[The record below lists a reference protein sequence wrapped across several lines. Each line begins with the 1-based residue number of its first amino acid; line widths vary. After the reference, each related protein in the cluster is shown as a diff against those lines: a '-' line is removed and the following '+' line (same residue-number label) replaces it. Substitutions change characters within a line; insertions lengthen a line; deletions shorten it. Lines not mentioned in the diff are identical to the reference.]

1 MPIVNR
7 SPESVFAQDTGS
19 IPEPQIDVAPDTGSI
34 FGAAFRQNNL
44 IGSGITH
51 FGNFG
56 GIANDTAPNYS
67 AWDDIKGTP
76 YEEHWHAFAT
86 SNNARYTEALK
97 RQIDQEDRDRRTL
110 DSGGWTSTL
119 ADLSAG
125 ILDPTILIP
134 VGGEVAKGL
143 EGYRLLSTFGR
154 TARAGAIATTAQETG
169 LQLTQETRPLSE
181 SATNVG
187 FGTVLSGVLGTG
199 AAALLSKPE
208 RDLAKRG
215 FDNLVSEYG
224 NPANSSVGAA
234 QAAQSLGIDALTVAG
249 GAANKIADTSQFL
262 NPGLRLNFSPS
273 PIARQVGQ
281 ELAEGSVYQVGH
293 AEGLTTGPAVDRLAG
308 MQERARTADGMGK
321 LDQAFMDMKKAE
333 TGIDNATLAQ
343 ASARIQRIG
352 MSFDEFDQA
361 VGRAMRNEDVG
372 DNEFV
377 SRAARDLRSS
387 IVHPFFED
395 GKAVG
400 LYDEGDKAAFAPS
413 YFPRQY
419 RTKVLIANEPE
430 IKAQWTDYMGGLIT
444 GKYREAHATFS
455 AAQEDMDRAISDLGL
470 SPAKREQALAAV
482 QAEHDAL
489 HADNPD
495 HADRMAQLD
504 EARATEAAARQSGD
518 KAELRKAQEA
528 RRAVKKEGGDAF
540 KSFVDAADKLKAR
553 IERLGMTDKAG
564 SAAMRDEL
572 VAAKA
577 DAQRAFLDRWEIKHL
592 GEGIDPAKIGKVD
605 FSNMAREIVDEIY
618 AKLTGRDYGATASVA
633 PEYMTPIKR
642 GPVKER
648 TLPIPD
654 KMLTAQGV
662 LEDRAS
668 DVLRRY
674 SRTLAADV
682 ELTRKFGSPRLDD
695 QLKRIA
701 EEYDKLRQGVTD
713 PKALKALHA
722 RQKADQRDIE
732 GLRDLIRGT
741 YKREANS
748 NGFARASRVASHFN
762 FIRSLGGVIISS
774 LSDMARPAMVHGLG
788 RFMGEG
794 VAPLLKNF
802 EAVKLSV
809 KEAKLAGSVVDRV
822 LQHRIMALS
831 SMGDPFERGTPIERA
846 MEGMSRFASKW
857 TGMGIWN
864 DSWKAISSILSQNR
878 ILSGEADAR
887 TLAFLGIDP
896 DMATAIRAEFK
907 AHGEVMDG
915 VHVANTEH
923 WTDPE
928 AVRAFRAAVGKDV
941 DSTIV
946 TPGFGDA
953 PLLSH
958 TPMGRLLLQFR
969 SYTLASHQK
978 VVIRGLQ
985 EGKGK
990 FVSGMVGMTALGML
1004 SATLK
1009 AWRAG
1014 ENRWEKFKKASENPG
1029 YLIGEGL
1036 DNAGTFAL
1044 PFDFANTTE
1053 KLGDAMHFSFNP
1065 IKTPMMAAGQ
1075 WAVPNAS
1082 MQGKSIRYSS
1092 RGPLGA
1098 LLGPTAGLV
1107 EDTFQAGAGVSD
1119 KLHEGQPGHPN
1130 KVPRTEQNAAWRLLP
1145 FNSFYGM
1152 REAIQAITGD
1162 SPYLHDEP
1170 SVPTA
1175 PASQPTERPAAVDAN

>member
-7 SPESVFAQDTGS
+7 SPESVLALDTGS
-19 IPEPQIDVAPDTGSI
+19 IPEPQLDVAPDTGSI

-44 IGSGITH
+44 IGSGLTH

-56 GIANDTAPNYS
+56 GISNDTAPNYS
-67 AWDDIKGTP
+67 AWDEIKGTP
-76 YEEHWHAFAT
+76 YEDRWHAFAS
-86 SNNARYTEALK
+86 SNNPRYTEALK

-119 ADLSAG
+119 ANLSAG

-181 SATNVG
+181 SATNIG

-215 FDNLVSEYG
+215 FDSLVSEYS
-224 NPANSSVGAA
+224 NPSNSSVGAA
-234 QAAQSLGIDALTVAG
+234 QASQSLGLDALTVAG
-249 GAANKIADTSQFL
+249 GAANKIADASQFL

-293 AEGLTTGPAVDRLAG
+293 AEGLTTGPAVERLAG

-321 LDQAFMDMKKAE
+321 LDQAFMD
-333 TGIDNATLAQ
+333 
-343 ASARIQRIG
+343 ARKSG
-352 MSFDEFDQA
+352 VNMSFDEFDQA

-455 AAQEDMDRAISDLGL
+455 AAQEGMDRAIGDLGL

-489 HADNPD
+489 HADNAD

-504 EARATEAAARQSGD
+504 EARASEAAARQSGD
-518 KAELRKAQEA
+518 KAALRKAQEA
-528 RRAVKKEGGDAF
+528 RRAIRKEGGDTF
-540 KSFVDAADKLKAR
+540 KSFSDAADKLKAR

-572 VAAKA
+572 LAAKA

-592 GEGIDPAKIGKVD
+592 GEGVDPAKLGKVD
-605 FSNMAREIVDEIY
+605 FSNMSREIVDEIY

-809 KEAKLAGSVVDRV
+809 KEAKLAGTVVDRV

-896 DMATAIRAEFK
+896 DMAKAIRAEFK

-946 TPGFGDA
+946 TPGLADA

-978 VVIRGLQ
+978 VVMRGLQ

-1065 IKTPMMAAGQ
+1065 IKTPTMAAGQ

-1119 KLHEGQPGHPN
+1119 LVHKGKIPKSE
-1130 KVPRTEQNAAWRLLP
+1130 RNAAIRLLP
-1145 FNSFYGM
+1145 FNSFYGLH
-1152 REAIQAITGD
+1152 EAVQAFIDD
-1162 SPYLHDEP
+1162 SPYRHHEPSFP
-1170 SVPTA
+1170 SVPVSK
-1175 PASQPTERPAAVDAN
+1175 PADQPDRSISTDAM